1 MATELT
7 PDALAALRTTHAQDR
22 MAPVLTRA
30 ITKNGI
36 EAASFDNQAA
46 SRLERTFSVEVP
58 TGKVSNQKHSGRCW
72 EFSLLNTLR
81 HKFATRYH
89 VKDFELSQ
97 NYLFFWDKIERANIF
112 YRNVEQTARQPID
125 DQLVQFLFA
134 NPGEDGGQWAM
145 AASLVQKYGVVPASV
160 MPESFNTDNTTAFQA
175 SLSRQLRKDGLK
187 LRQLVMD
194 GASEAELQSLEKSM
208 LQTVYRMTAYS
219 FGEPP
224 TSFDLEYRDDEQ
236 QYHRTANLTPQ
247 QFYQDYFETDLDDYV
262 VVTNSPDKPFNR
274 LYSLPDEDNVIGG
287 KPIEFLNLD
296 MGVLTD
302 VAVQQLQ
309 AGETVWFGNDVLR
322 QMDRKTGYLDA
333 HLFETGKL
341 FGTNDHLTKAQR
353 LLTGEGEVSHAMT
366 LTGVDLVAD
375 TPTKWKVENSWG
387 EQVGDQGYFV
397 MSQDWFN
404 EYVYEVVVHK
414 HFLAPEFQALL
425 NERAQR
431 LPAWDPLH

>member
-7 PDALAALRTTHAQDR
+7 PPALAALRTTHADDR

-36 EAASFDNQAA
+36 KAASFDNQAA
-46 SRLERTFSVEVP
+46 SRLDRTFSIEVP
-58 TGKVSNQKHSGRCW
+58 TGKVSNQKSSGRCW

-81 HKFATRYH
+81 HKFATKYH

-97 NYLFFWDKIERANIF
+97 SYLFFWDKIERANTF
-112 YRNVEQTARQPID
+112 YRNVEQTARQPISD
-125 DQLVQFLFA
+125 RLVQFLFD

-145 AASLVQKYGVVPASV
+145 AASLVQKYGVVPTSA
-160 MPESFNTDNTTAFQA
+160 MPETFNTENTAAFQA
-175 SLSRQLRKDGLK
+175 VLSRQLRKDGLK

-194 GASEAELQSLEKSM
+194 GANEAELQSLEKSM
-208 LQTVYRMTAYS
+208 LQAVYRITAYS

-224 TSFDLEYRDDEQ
+224 TSFDLAYRDDDQ
-236 QYHRTANLTPQ
+236 QYHRLTDLTPQ
-247 QFYQDYFETDLDDYV
+247 QFYQDYFDTDLDDYV

-287 KPIEFLNLD
+287 KPIEFLNVD

-302 VAVQQLQ
+302 VAVQQLK

-322 QMDRKTGYLDA
+322 QMDRQTGYLDA
-333 HLFETGKL
+333 HLFETGQL
-341 FGTNDHLTKAQR
+341 FGVNDHLTKAQR
-353 LLTGEGEVSHAMT
+353 LLTGDGEVSHAMT

-387 EQVGDQGYFV
+387 EKVGKQGYFV
-397 MSQDWFN
+397 MSQDWFDA
-404 EYVYEVVVHK
+404 YVYEVVVHK
-414 HFLAPEFQALL
+414 QFLAPEFQVLV

>member
-46 SRLERTFSVEVP
+46 SRLARTFSVEVP

-125 DQLVQFLFA
+125 DRLVQFLFA

-375 TPTKWKVENSWG
+375 TPTEWKVENSWG